1 MTKAYIKVGES
12 FDEVQAIST
21 ESVNDIIIQVELD
34 DPCIY
39 FDKLIGYRAYTLE
52 DKPTEYRLKFDE
64 DKYNAYLE
72 EKKKLDAEIK
82 KVQKAKEKSDMI
94 MNLIEITEEGSDKK
108 GYNWKVYKIGDVV
121 VKKEYIEI
129 ETVNDG
135 SDYTK
140 PITYKVGMSVEKGL
154 WYTDGSD
161 VWEALKDG
169 TPLSFADTE
178 YFDIVEAQEERKMKY
193 LTSTEWWQASL
204 IRALKTICQ
213 TLIAMIG
220 TSQLIE
226 QVDWK
231 VVASSAILA
240 GVLSILTSLAGLPEV
255 DTEETQNQI
264 GGY

>member
-12 FDEVQAIST
+12 FDEVRAIST

-82 KVQKAKEKSDMI
+82 KAQKTKEKSDMI
-94 MNLIEITEEGSDKK
+94 MNLIEITEEASDKK
-108 GYNWKVYKIGDVV
+108 GYNWKIYKIGDVV

-135 SDYTK
+135 TDYTK

-178 YFDIVEAQEERKMKY
+178 YFDIVEA
-193 LTSTEWWQASL
+193 
-204 IRALKTICQ
+204 
-213 TLIAMIG
+213 
-220 TSQLIE
+220 
-226 QVDWK
+226 
-231 VVASSAILA
+231 
-240 GVLSILTSLAGLPEV
+240 
-255 DTEETQNQI
+255 
-264 GGY
+264 